1 MGVWARLAWGPA
13 GTLFVANS
21 RSVAGCGHCR
31 VSTMSLSR
39 SHSETR
45 RACCGVG
52 QERNAVTCALQVLL
66 LCCQHKRASPRG
78 HACAR
83 PVRSV
88 SAPTAPPARSLDV
101 LLVGWADGRA
111 GGRSDGRGP
120 CCGNGGGRRRRRW
133 QAVKGAVGTTAIP
146 DGLARKARR
155 SWGCV
160 MRDAAD
166 LTGRGCVPLR
176 AAAAACWPP
185 PHRPNRPVFF
195 RRRRRRRWR
204 RTHREKEQQ
213 QRHRGSSTSTECS
226 DNPPAK
232 TAHTHASHHQT
243 CSFSHKVQRLSGGT
257 SVTCPSTHHIH
268 PLPSPPFPC
277 FAGTR
282 ASGRALHTG
291 PLLHVRTAYT
301 SCTKYVLYESSP
313 PVRIMYARR
322 KCRVFFVPL
331 VRAECN
337 PETRGGESGD
347 TLAQG
352 YFDCA
357 PHVVAPPPPPIDVGP
372 ACWSCTQVSASSL
385 CT

>member
-1 MGVWARLAWGPA
+1 M
-13 GTLFVANS
+13 
-21 RSVAGCGHCR
+21 C
-31 VSTMSLSR
+31 
-39 SHSETR
+39 
-45 RACCGVG
+45 
-52 QERNAVTCALQVLL
+52 
-66 LCCQHKRASPRG
+66 
-78 HACAR
+78 
-83 PVRSV
+83 
-88 SAPTAPPARSLDV
+88 
-101 LLVGWADGRA
+101 
-111 GGRSDGRGP
+111 P
-120 CCGNGGGRRRRRW
+120 CVPRRRRLL
-133 QAVKGAVGTTAIP
+133 AAASPAESSCVLSSSSSSSSSSLAAHAPGKGATA
-146 DGLARKARR
+146 A
-155 SWGCV
+155 
-160 MRDAAD
+160 
-166 LTGRGCVPLR
+166 
-176 AAAAACWPP
+176 PP
-185 PHRPNRPVFF
+185 G
-195 RRRRRRRWR
+195 
-204 RTHREKEQQ
+204 QQ
-213 QRHRGSSTSTECS
+213 HQYCTECS

-352 YFDCA
+352 YFDSA
-357 PHVVAPPPPPIDVGP
+357 PHVVAPPPPPPIDVGP
-372 ACWSCTQVSASSL
+372 ACWSCTQVSARLSARS
-385 CT
+385 